1 MKFNI
6 DNVMTEWYDSL
17 MGTEGY
23 FSDYINNSSNV
34 CLKQYII
41 NEGSF
46 SKVEYSGDP
55 EYPFRGDDGITW
67 KYFYPIPEIQKVTE
81 NENAETEINSII
93 GIQCSFFVPVEK
105 ENYEQLKTHIIK
117 FLQQM
122 QCSKNDYDF
131 YAVKTIN

>member
-1 MKFNI
+1 MIQNI
-6 DNVMTEWYDSL
+6 RSE
-17 MGTEGY
+17 
-23 FSDYINNSSNV
+23 
-34 CLKQYII
+34 
-41 NEGSF
+41 
-46 SKVEYSGDP
+46 
-55 EYPFRGDDGITW
+55 GDDGSTW
-67 KYFYPIPEIQKVTE
+67 KYFYLIPEIQRVTE

-105 ENYEQLKTHIIK
+105 ENYEQLKGHIIK